1 MIKIAPSILSADFG
15 RLGSEVEKVE
25 ESGADWVHV
34 DVMDGVFVPNIT
46 IGPGVVKSIRRFTKL
61 PFDVHLMIV
70 EPERYVDA
78 FADAGSDIITIHFE
92 ATKDVRGTL
101 EKIHGRGKR
110 AGLSINPATP
120 FSVVAPYIADL
131 DLLLIMTVNPGFG
144 GQVFMTECLSKVRE
158 AKRHAT
164 GIGADFDIEVD
175 GGINAITGKLCVEA
189 GANVL
194 AAGNALFGCRD
205 MRSEIAQWKRF

>member
-46 IGPGVVKSIRRFTKL
+46 IGPGVVRSIRRFTQL

-70 EPERYVDA
+70 EPEKFVDA

-101 EKIHGRGKR
+101 EKIHDRGKR
-110 AGLSINPATP
+110 AGLSISPATP

-144 GQVFMTECLSKVRE
+144 GQAFMTECLSKVRE
-158 AKRHAT
+158 ARRHAT
-164 GIGADFDIEVD
+164 DLDIEVD

-194 AAGNALFGCRD
+194 AAGNALFGSRD
-205 MRSEIAQWKRF
+205 MRTEIAQWKRF

>member
-1 MIKIAPSILSADFG
+1 MTKIAPSILSADFG
-15 RLGSEVEKVE
+15 RLGSEVEKLE

-46 IGPGVVKSIRRFTKL
+46 IGPGVVKSIRRFSKL

-70 EPERYVDA
+70 EPEKFVDA
-78 FADAGSDIITIHFE
+78 FADAGADIITIHLE
-92 ATKDVRGTL
+92 ATRDVRRTL
-101 EKIHGRGKR
+101 KKIRSCGKR

-120 FSVVAPYIADL
+120 FSSIFPYVSEL

-144 GQVFMTECLSKVRE
+144 GQAFMTECLSKVRE
-158 AKRHAT
+158 ARRYASDNGT
-164 GIGADFDIEVD
+164 AFDIEVD
-175 GGINAITGKLCVEA
+175 GGINSITGELCVTA

-194 AAGNALFGCRD
+194 AAGNALFGSGD
-205 MRSEIAQWKRF
+205 MRSEIAKWKRF